1 MSGDD
6 SIYLL
11 ILGSGFFG
19 GFGHCIGMC
28 GPLIATYT
36 ITIGESPFKGIKPY
50 FAYHSG
56 RLLSYS
62 LIGGFMGLTGSFV
75 GGIKIFLHI
84 QIIAM
89 VLTGM
94 LMIIMGLSI
103 LKSLPSLIRLFTHS
117 TIKPLNHLI
126 KLIKAI
132 SDSGSLFPLGLING
146 IIPCGLS
153 YTAFIAAAGVGA
165 MEKDHAIGFLKGML
179 LLLLFGMGTLPSLTL
194 LSQFVSKGMAIVR
207 KRFYSI
213 AGVFMIVSGMIFI
226 YRAFYSW

>member
-36 ITIGESPFKGIKPY
+36 ITIGESPLKKFKPY
-50 FAYHSG
+50 LAYHSG

-62 LIGGFMGLTGSFV
+62 LTGGFMGLTGSFV
-75 GGIKIFLHI
+75 GGIKTFLHI
-84 QIIAM
+84 QTIAM
-89 VLTGM
+89 VLTGVF
-94 LMIIMGLSI
+94 MIIMGLSI
-103 LKSLPSLIRLFTHS
+103 IGFLPSLLRLFTHS
-117 TIKPLNHLI
+117 TIKPFDYFI
-126 KLIKAI
+126 KLFKAI
-132 SDSGSLFPLGLING
+132 SESGSLFPLGLVNG

-153 YTAFIAAAGVGA
+153 YSAFIASAGLGA
-165 MEKDHAIGFLKGML
+165 MEKDHAIGFLKGL
-179 LLLLFGMGTLPSLTL
+179 ILLLLFGVGTLPSLAL
-194 LSQFVSKGMAIVR
+194 LSQFVSKGMSIIR

-213 AGVFMIVSGMIFI
+213 AGVFMIISGIIFI